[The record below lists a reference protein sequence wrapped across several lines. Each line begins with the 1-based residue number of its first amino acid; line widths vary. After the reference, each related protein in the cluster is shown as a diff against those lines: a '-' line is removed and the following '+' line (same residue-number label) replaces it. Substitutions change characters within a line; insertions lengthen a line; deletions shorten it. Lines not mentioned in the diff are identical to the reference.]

1 MPPASPDLL
10 LVRHLNQA
18 WPRRAAV
25 CAMQD
30 ADPAPFDASRP
41 DYPRRL
47 VPFYEHHGF
56 QRLEEPVRSSILTWG
71 WMGYNARTIVAED
84 QVVNPALHHIGH
96 ERLDASAW
104 DFQEALHETLV
115 DEHYH
120 TLMHLRAMQR
130 TRVNRRLVHELR
142 LPPSVTYR
150 RLQSLQAALREPWE
164 QSLAA
169 VAFAVVAEISVN
181 AFLDVL
187 ADDEEIQASHR
198 AVAQRHNRDEY
209 AHSKVIAEISKVLYA
224 GLPRHQQ
231 AFFIKIL
238 PQALRAYLAQDF
250 SMWDAILTQL
260 RVEGASAMIQDV
272 MHQSPDS
279 QLTRDYSGLHRFADE
294 LGILTLIDFDFS
306 LSATAATPQ
315 RHSEATA

>member
-1 MPPASPDLL
+1 MTHASPDLL

-25 CAMQD
+25 CAMAD
-30 ADPAPFDASRP
+30 AEPEAFDPQRP
-41 DYPRRL
+41 DYPGRL
-47 VPFYEHHGF
+47 VPFFDHPAF
-56 QRLEEPVRSSILTWG
+56 QRLDDPVRGSILTWG

-84 QVVNPALHHIGH
+84 QVVNPALHHIGR
-96 ERLDASAW
+96 ERLEASAW

-130 TRVNRRLVHELR
+130 TRINRRLTQELR
-142 LPPSVTYR
+142 LPPSVTFR

-187 ADDEEIQASHR
+187 ADDEQIQPSHR

-209 AHSKVIAEISKVLYA
+209 AHSKVVAEISKVLYA

-231 AFFIKIL
+231 AFFVKVL

-260 RVEGASAMIQDV
+260 RVEGGAAMLRDV

-279 QLTRDYSGLHRFADE
+279 QLTRDYSGLRRFADE
-294 LGILTLIDFDFS
+294 LGILELIDFDFS
-306 LSATAATPQ
+306 LSGTARPE
-315 RHSEATA
+315 RPSEVTA

>member
-1 MPPASPDLL
+1 MTSASPDLL

-25 CAMQD
+25 CAMND
-30 ADPAPFDASRP
+30 AEPEPFDPCRP
-41 DYPRRL
+41 DYPSRL
-47 VPFYEHHGF
+47 VPFFDHPAF
-56 QRLEEPVRSSILTWG
+56 QRLDEPVRGAILTWG
-71 WMGYNARTIVAED
+71 WMGYNARTILAED
-84 QVVNPALHHIGH
+84 QVVNPALHHIGS
-96 ERLDASAW
+96 ERLEASAW
-104 DFQEALHETLV
+104 DFHEALHETLV

-130 TRVNRRLVHELR
+130 TRVTRRLTQELR

-150 RLQSLQAALREPWE
+150 RFQSLQAALREPWE

-187 ADDEEIQASHR
+187 ADDEEIQPAHR

-209 AHSKVIAEISKVLYA
+209 AHSKVVAEISKVLYA

-231 AFFIKIL
+231 AFFVKVL

-260 RVEGASAMIQDV
+260 RIEGGPAMLRDV

-279 QLTRDYSGLHRFADE
+279 QLTRDYTGLRRFAEE
-294 LGILTLIDFDFS
+294 LGILGQIDFDFS
-306 LSATAATPQ
+306 LSRTEAPAP
-315 RHSEATA
+315 HSEATA

>member
-1 MPPASPDLL
+1 MAPA
-10 LVRHLNQA
+10 
-18 WPRRAAV
+18 
-25 CAMQD
+25 
-30 ADPAPFDASRP
+30 RP
-41 DYPRRL
+41 DYPARL
-47 VPFYEHHGF
+47 VPFFEHPDF
-56 QRLEEPVRSSILTWG
+56 QRLEDPVRSAVLTWG
-71 WMGYNARTIVAED
+71 WMGYNARTILAED
-84 QVVNPALHHIGH
+84 QVVNPALQHIGS

-104 DFQEALHETLV
+104 DFQEALRETLV

-130 TRVNRRLVHELR
+130 TRIHRRLSQDLR
-142 LPPSVTYR
+142 LPPSVTCR
-150 RLQSLQAALREPWE
+150 RLQTLQAGLREPWE

-187 ADDEEIQASHR
+187 ADDEDIQPAHR

-231 AFFIKIL
+231 AFFIQVL

-250 SMWDAILTQL
+250 SMWEAILTQL
-260 RVEGASAMIQDV
+260 RVKGAIRMLRDV
-272 MHQSPDS
+272 MHPCPDS
-279 QLTRDYSGLHRFADE
+279 QLTRDYSGLRRFAEE
-294 LGILTLIDFDFS
+294 LGILPLLDFDFS
-306 LSATAATPQ
+306 LTAAASRPLRGT
-315 RHSEATA
+315 EARA